1 MNYIIEGCDR
11 LGKDTFIET
20 LKNKFG
26 YFTIIHHS
34 KPVFCE
40 FYKHR
45 IEKNPL
51 PYKNSELFLYQLES
65 FNASMALLKFA
76 ETSKQKFILNR
87 SWLGEAVYAPRYRG
101 YSGDYIFDLE
111 KNAGLD
117 KIKNTKLILLVTSNW
132 SHIQDDGQSFDFS
145 AKEEEQEDF
154 IKAIQRSIFS
164 KRQIIDICRKDG
176 TRKTP
181 QELFEEIS

>member
-1 MNYIIEGCDR
+1 MTKTPYTHFVIEGIDG
-11 LGKDTFIET
+11 LGKST
-20 LKNKFG
+20 LIQEIKNQYGFFH
-26 YFTIIHHS
+26 YIHYE
-34 KPVFCE
+34 KPQKLE
-40 FYKHR
+40 FY
-45 IEKNPL
+45 ENQL
-51 PYKNSELFLYQLES
+51 LTYQVDSFQYGFELLEQ
-65 FNASMALLKFA
+65 NIVP
-76 ETSKQKFILNR
+76 FIFDR
-87 SWLGEAVYAPRYRG
+87 FHLGELVYSKRYRN
-101 YSGDYIFDLE
+101 YPGDYVFSMERDYNVQ
-111 KNAGLD
+111 KWND
-117 KIKNTKLILLVTSNW
+117 VKLILLVTSNW